1 MNIKRWLA
9 DGCFCEILGRPLK
22 GDKTERITKNRI
34 RSSKE
39 RCGAWILGSEVLAH
53 TNSLGPL
60 AGKNE
65 SCFFHK

>member
-1 MNIKRWLA
+1 MNIKHWLA
-9 DGCFCEILGRPLK
+9 DGCFCKILGRPLECNP
-22 GDKTERITKNRI
+22 TERITKNRI
-34 RSSKE
+34 RASKE
-39 RCGAWILGSEVLAH
+39 SCGARILGSEVLAH